1 MASYSLGGMHLD
13 AQIVGY
19 KIDITANKMLTRVGI
34 GIVINKTHYPPYY
47 IVTYDFS
54 IRDLILSPP
63 DPLEL

>member
-1 MASYSLGGMHLD
+1 MASYSLGGLHLD
-13 AQIVGY
+13 TQINGPMV
-19 KIDITANKMLTRVGI
+19 DITANKMLTRVGL

-54 IRDLILSPP
+54 IRDLILGPP